1 MPIKIVRPN
10 HFELLG
16 EGYVLLTAPHA
27 AGPEAE
33 LYTGKI
39 VEDAALTS
47 RCYAVAGNVSP
58 EYEDPTRIQAAR
70 AELRSSVEAMLEEN
84 GIKCLLDV
92 RGKKGAGV
100 EIDISDR
107 TIVSLTT
114 IELVKARLSKR
125 FAVARNPQSGG
136 PQPQD
141 ALKLYSGKESGG
153 EPLFE
158 ALNLSFGQTEIQL
171 KRELVVNSLVEL
183 VALLNQELSFKREAK
198 HPE

>member
-92 RGKKGAGV
+92 QSKKDAGV
-100 EIDISDR
+100 EIARSDR
-107 TIVSLTT
+107 TMVSSTI
-114 IELVKARLSKR
+114 IELVKAGLSKG
-125 FAVARNPQSGG
+125 FIVALAPQSGG
-136 PQPQD
+136 PQPQG
-141 ALKLYSGKESGG
+141 ALKLYSGG

-158 ALNLSFGQTEIQL
+158 ALSLRFGQTEIQL

-183 VALLNQELSFKREAK
+183 VALLNRELSLKREAK
-198 HPE
+198 QPK

>member
-33 LYTGKI
+33 FYTGKI

-47 RCYAVAGNVSP
+47 RCYAVAGSVSP
-58 EYEDPTRIQAAR
+58 EYQDPNRIQTAR

-84 GIKCLLDV
+84 GINCLLDI
-92 RGKKGAGV
+92 RGKKDAGV
-100 EIDISDR
+100 EIGRSDR
-107 TIVSLTT
+107 TMVSSTI
-114 IELVKARLSKR
+114 IELVKAGLSKR
-125 FAVARNPQSGG
+125 FIVALAPQSGG

-141 ALKLYSGKESGG
+141 ALKLYSGG

-158 ALNLSFGQTEIQL
+158 ALSLSFGQTEIQL

-183 VALLNQELSFKREAK
+183 VALLNQELSFKRG
-198 HPE
+198 